1 MERFS
6 ELSIILKNFPYQE
19 RDRIAVCFTENRGR
33 VTGLAKGGVS
43 SKRYGGALDFLA
55 CSRVQFTQKP
65 HAELARIDEAVSHH
79 EFKRLQGDF
88 ERLTAASFAAEF
100 CLRLVEPGTPAR
112 DIFLILSNALFQLD
126 AGMPLRLAVNAFLCK
141 TFKAMGYPPSL
152 LRCVACAKGAHEL
165 VEDYFWLSEAGGM
178 ICRDC
183 SNGRAKLKLEAETLL
198 FYHEL
203 TMKSFKD
210 LSATYGEKRDPDGRA
225 TLYNDK
231 PHAQLYRLLAD
242 FLHHHIPGLPAD
254 GLKSWQLLNDAMIG

>member
-55 CSRVQFTQKP
+55 CSNVQFTQKP
-65 HAELARIDEAVSHH
+65 HAELARIDEAVSRH
-79 EFKRLQGDF
+79 EFVRLRSDF

-100 CLRLVEPGTPAR
+100 CLRLLEPGSPAR
-112 DIFLILSNALFQLD
+112 EIFLILSNALFQLD
-126 AGMPLRLAVNAFLCK
+126 EGRLPLKLVVNAFLCK
-141 TFKAMGYPPSL
+141 VFKAMGYPPSL
-152 LRCVACAKGAHEL
+152 LRCVQCARGAHEL
-165 VEDYFWLSEAGGM
+165 TDDYFWLSEAGGM
-178 ICRDC
+178 ICRNC

-203 TMKSFKD
+203 TMRPFKELTASHAED
-210 LSATYGEKRDPDGRA
+210 
-225 TLYNDK
+225 DK

-242 FLHHHIPGLPAD
+242 FLHHHIPGLPAG
-254 GLKSWQLLNDAMIG
+254 GLKSWPLLNDAMIG